1 MAERIAAL
9 AGTSAPPIS
18 PIPHPQ
24 TMTTLHRQET
34 PLPRPQY
41 VISEDTAAITW
52 IKPRAKRGVF
62 IGQGRNRILLSP
74 KLIAVVLELDPAQE
88 PKDRPVSSTATPQ
101 RPDLSDTQQGRTDHQ
116 AEYVSHAEV
125 LDQGALPGGAPS
137 STPI

>member
-1 MAERIAAL
+1 MTVASEKRNNSRMAERIAAL

-62 IGQGRNRILLSP
+62 IFIGQGRNRILLSRTELA
-74 KLIAVVLELDPAQE
+74 KLIAVVLELDPRRNQRTARSPRPPPRKGQTCPILSREE
-88 PKDRPVSSTATPQ
+88 PTTRPST
-101 RPDLSDTQQGRTDHQ
+101 
-116 AEYVSHAEV
+116 
-125 LDQGALPGGAPS
+125 
-137 STPI
+137 

>member
-1 MAERIAAL
+1 MTVASEKRNNSRMAERIAAL

-52 IKPRAKRGVF
+52 IKPRAKRDVF
-62 IGQGRNRILLSP
+62 IGQGRNRILLSRTELA

-88 PKDRPVSSTATPQ
+88 PKGPPGLLDRHPRKGQTCPILSREEPTARPST
-101 RPDLSDTQQGRTDHQ
+101 
-116 AEYVSHAEV
+116 
-125 LDQGALPGGAPS
+125 
-137 STPI
+137 